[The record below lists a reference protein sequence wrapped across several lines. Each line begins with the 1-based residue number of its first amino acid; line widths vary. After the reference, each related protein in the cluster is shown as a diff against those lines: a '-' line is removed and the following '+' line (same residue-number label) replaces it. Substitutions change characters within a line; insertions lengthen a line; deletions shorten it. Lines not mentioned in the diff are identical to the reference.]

1 MIDLHP
7 LVLLSGRHCSDL
19 SMSIS
24 ERISSVELLN
34 GSPLGTMDLR
44 PHPNGETMVKVGVD
58 VRNKDVFVVTSI
70 CHKYFPR
77 EGDPYTGV
85 NDNLMELLVIGDTL
99 RRASAYRTTAV
110 IPYFGYARQD
120 RKASGRTPITARL
133 VADMI
138 QAAGFDRALFMD
150 LHAPQIQG
158 FFSIPVD
165 HLNAGSIITEYINK
179 EYAEELDEATV
190 LSADAGNVK
199 KSDKYRKGLPSTV
212 GLAFVDKDRKSGT
225 DAKARHIVGD
235 VEGKTVFILDDIIS
249 TGGTAAE
256 AVKAAM
262 DSGAKS
268 CSIFAT
274 HGEFVG
280 PALERFKDLEVREI
294 VITDTIPLLYEVKN
308 ELPIKVLPTG
318 NLLGEAI
325 YRIHAGKS
333 ISALL
338 GEFG

>member
-7 LVLLSGRHCSDL
+7 LVLLSGSHCLDL
-19 SMSIS
+19 ATSIS

-34 GSPLGTMDLR
+34 GSPLGSLNLT
-44 PHPNGETMVKVGVD
+44 PHPNGETMVKVEVD
-58 VRNKDVFVVTSI
+58 VRNKDVFVVASI
-70 CHKYFPR
+70 CHKHLPSKN
-77 EGDPYTGV
+77 DPYTGV

-99 RRASAYRTTAV
+99 CRASAYRTTAV

-120 RKASGRTPITARL
+120 RKASGRTPISARL

-158 FFSIPVD
+158 FFSMPVD

-179 EYAEELDEATV
+179 EYANELHEATV

-199 KSDKYRKGLPSTV
+199 KSDKYRKGLPDTV
-212 GLAFVDKDRKSGT
+212 GLAFVDKDRKSST
-225 DAKARHIVGD
+225 DTRARHIVGD
-235 VEGKTVFILDDIIS
+235 VAGKTVFILDDIIS
-249 TGGTAAE
+249 TGGTASQ

-280 PALERFKDLEVREI
+280 PSVERFKDLGVREI
-294 VITDTIPLLYEVKN
+294 VITDTIPLLSETKK

-318 NLLGEAI
+318 HLLGEAI

-338 GEFG
+338 GAFG